1 MLSKIEDLEQKKK
14 LLKLLNTLIGKQLR
28 TLRETA
34 KLSQNDIAK
43 FFGVQWQQVLKYES
57 GKNRISAAN
66 LAIVFEEFGV
76 LPNEFYLPVMKTF
89 RWIVNEN
96 LVDTL
101 DLDQVNIGDEI
112 EYYHLMNAI
121 GDDE

>member
-121 GDDE
+121 DDDE